1 MMAPGGRRLV
11 FLPHETHGTRPLEW
25 WAGQWKSF
33 FRLSSVTSRVESLP
47 MIYSNAGL
55 DNQQWTCWES
65 VE

>member
-1 MMAPGGRRLV
+1 VLLINLNQFWFPG
-11 FLPHETHGTRPLEW
+11 HITMRPLEW
-25 WAGQWKSF
+25 WADQWKSF

-55 DNQQWTCWES
+55 YNQQWTYWES